1 MERFDLVVV
10 GAGPAGSVAART
22 AAERGVRTLLLEK
35 EREIGR
41 SVVCAEGISRRALLP
56 FAEPQPRWIAS
67 TVDRVK
73 FFGPSGD
80 FFEIVYPEV
89 GYILERK
96 LFDRYLAERA
106 ALAGAEIRTA
116 AEYIGAERQDG
127 ILWVRYRR
135 LGKEETVETP
145 LLIGADGPASRVGKS
160 LGMRVDIPPDDL
172 HLVAQYLM
180 AHPDFR
186 AGEMHIYVGHE
197 CCPKGYGWLFPKGN
211 GIANVGLGIHPG
223 YGNQL
228 RYLERFVQK
237 RFPEAQVLYIQQSVV
252 PVGGHKLQIVSDH
265 VMLVGDAARLA
276 DPFSGGGISPG
287 MISGKMA
294 AEVAVEALE
303 AGDFSEGF
311 LARYPRR
318 YFGRYGQEYRLSY
331 GLREFFMGLSDED
344 LDFLVREL
352 KGVFHHRRLDTLDMI
367 PLARDILKSSPRL
380 FGFLLR
386 KGKDAFRDY
395 LRNTVLS
402 PA

>member
-10 GAGPAGSVAART
+10 GAGPSGSVAART
-22 AAERGVRTLLLEK
+22 AAALGIRTLLLEK

-73 FFGPSGD
+73 FFSPSGD

-96 LFDRYLAERA
+96 LFDRYLAEQA
-106 ALAGAEIRTA
+106 ALVGAEIRTA
-116 AEYIGAERQDG
+116 AEYLGAERANG
-127 ILWVRYRR
+127 KLRVRYRH

-160 LGMRVDIPPDDL
+160 LGMKVDIPPDDL
-172 HLVAQYLM
+172 HLVAQFLM
-180 AHPDFR
+180 VHPDFR

-197 CCPKGYGWLFPKGN
+197 CCPKGYGWLFPKGD
-211 GIANVGLGIHPG
+211 GRANVGLGIHPG

-228 RYLERFVQK
+228 RYLERFVRA
-237 RFPEAQVLYIQQSVV
+237 RFPEAQIVYIQQSVV
-252 PVGGHKLQIVSDH
+252 PVGGHKLQIVADH

-294 AEVAVEALE
+294 AEVAAEALE
-303 AGDFSEGF
+303 AGDFSQRF
-311 LARYPRR
+311 LSRYPQR
-318 YFGRYGQEYRLSY
+318 FFDRYGQEYRLSY
-331 GLREFFMGLSDED
+331 GLREFFMSLSDED
-344 LDFLVREL
+344 LEFLVQEF
-352 KGVFHHRRLDTLDMI
+352 KKIFHDRRLDTLDML

-386 KGKDAFRDY
+386 KGKDAFKDY
-395 LRNTVLS
+395 LRNAVFS